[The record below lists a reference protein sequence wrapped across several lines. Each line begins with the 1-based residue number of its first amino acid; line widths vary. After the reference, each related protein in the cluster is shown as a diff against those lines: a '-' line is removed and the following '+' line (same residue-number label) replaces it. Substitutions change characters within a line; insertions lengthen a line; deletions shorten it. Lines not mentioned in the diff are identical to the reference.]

1 MCQCHVKAEK
11 RRAKD
16 TRLLLLM
23 NESVSEVRIEE
34 QGEYVRSVSASVSVD
49 PTHN

>member
-1 MCQCHVKAEK
+1 
-11 RRAKD
+11 
-16 TRLLLLM
+16 M

>member
-1 MCQCHVKAEK
+1 
-11 RRAKD
+11 
-16 TRLLLLM
+16 M

-49 PTHN
+49 PTHNTTKANEEQ